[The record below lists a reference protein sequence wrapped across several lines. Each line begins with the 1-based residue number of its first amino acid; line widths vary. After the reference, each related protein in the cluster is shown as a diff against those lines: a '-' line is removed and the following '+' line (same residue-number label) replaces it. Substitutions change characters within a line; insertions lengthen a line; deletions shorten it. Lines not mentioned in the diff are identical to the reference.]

1 MLRYIIQRLAW
12 MAILLIAVS
21 ALTFLLVFAM
31 PGDPALALVGGRASK
46 DSIEQVRKQ
55 YSLDQPI
62 QVQYARYMSR
72 LLRGDLG
79 DSYYSRQP
87 VAQALLTRFPATA
100 MLAGSI
106 MLVAVLIGIP
116 LGIIGALKSNSPI
129 DRGLMIA
136 QLLAISM
143 PSFLFGLLLLYL
155 FSFQLKLLPVGGYGS
170 LKQLIL
176 PTLSVALPWSGWYA
190 IILRSNMLEAMS
202 NDYVRT
208 AYAKGLGQRS
218 AALRHM
224 LPNAI
229 LPVITMVGMDLAGL
243 LTGIALV
250 EYIFNWPGIGW
261 QTLQAAQRLDVPM
274 IMGSVLFG
282 ALIIGLA
289 NLMVDLLYT
298 MLDPRVRLRT

>member
-12 MAILLIAVS
+12 TVLVLIGVS

-31 PGDPALALVGGRASK
+31 PGDPAQALVGGRASK
-46 DSIEQVRKQ
+46 DSIEQVRRQ
-55 YSLDQPI
+55 YGLDQPL
-62 QVQYARYMSR
+62 QVQYFSYMGR

-79 DSYYSRQP
+79 DSFYFRQP
-87 VAQALLTRFPATA
+87 VAQALLARFPATA
-100 MLAGSI
+100 LLAGAI
-106 MLVAVLIGIP
+106 ILVAVVIGIP
-116 LGIIGALKSNSPI
+116 LGVVGALRSNTAI
-129 DRGLMIA
+129 DRGLMVGE
-136 QLLAISM
+136 LLAISM
-143 PSFLFGLLLLYL
+143 PSFFFGLLLLYL
-155 FSFQLKLLPVGGYGS
+155 FAFQLRLLPVGGYGS

-190 IILRSNMLEAMS
+190 IILRSNMLEAIS
-202 NDYVRT
+202 TDYVRT
-208 AYAKGLGQRS
+208 AYAKGLSGRS

-229 LPVITMVGMDLAGL
+229 LPVVTMVGMDLAGL

-289 NLMVDLLYT
+289 NLIVDLLYT
-298 MLDPRVRLRT
+298 VLDPRVRLKA

>member
-12 MAILLIAVS
+12 TVIVLIGVS

-31 PGDPALALVGGRASK
+31 PGDPAQALVGGRASK
-46 DSIEQVRKQ
+46 DSIEQVRRQ
-55 YSLDQPI
+55 YGLDQPI
-62 QVQYARYMSR
+62 QIRYLSYMGR

-79 DSYYSRQP
+79 DSFYFRQP
-87 VAQALLTRFPATA
+87 VSQALLARFPATA
-100 MLAGSI
+100 QLAGAI
-106 MLVAVLIGIP
+106 ILVAVVIGIP
-116 LGIIGALKSNSPI
+116 LGVVGALRSNTPI
-129 DRGLMIA
+129 DRGLMIGE
-136 QLLAISM
+136 LLAISM
-143 PSFLFGLLLLYL
+143 PSFFFGLLLLYL
-155 FSFQLKLLPVGGYGS
+155 FAFQLKLLPVGGYGS

-190 IILRSNMLEAMS
+190 IILRSNMLEAIS
-202 NDYVRT
+202 TDYVRT
-208 AYAKGLGQRS
+208 AYAKGLSQRS

-229 LPVITMVGMDLAGL
+229 LPVVTMVGMDLAGL

-282 ALIIGLA
+282 ALIISLS
-289 NLMVDLLYT
+289 NLIIDLLYT
-298 MLDPRVRLRT
+298 VLDPRVRLKA

>member
-1 MLRYIIQRLAW
+1 MIRYVIQRLLW
-12 MAILLIAVS
+12 TGIVLIGVS
-21 ALTFLLVFAM
+21 AIMFLLVFAQ

-55 YSLDQPI
+55 YQLDQPI
-62 QVQYARYMSR
+62 QVQYASYMGR

-79 DSYYSRQP
+79 ESYYSRQP
-87 VAQALLTRFPATA
+87 VAQALLAHFPATA
-100 MLAGSI
+100 LLAGSI
-106 MLVAVLIGIP
+106 ILVAVVIGIP
-116 LGIIGALKSNSPI
+116 LGILGALKSNTPI
-129 DRGLMIA
+129 DRGLMIT

-143 PSFLFGLLLLYL
+143 PSFFFGLMLLYL
-155 FSFQLKLLPVGGYGS
+155 FAFQLKLVPVGGYGS
-170 LKQLIL
+170 LKHLIL
-176 PTLSVALPWSGWYA
+176 PTLSVALPWAGWYA
-190 IILRSNMLEAMS
+190 IILRSNLLETIS

-208 AYAKGLGQRS
+208 AYAKGLNQRS

-229 LPVITMVGMDLAGL
+229 LPVVTMVGMDLAGL

-250 EYIFNWPGIGW
+250 EYLFNWPGIGW

-282 ALIIGLA
+282 ALLIGLA
-289 NLMVDLLYT
+289 NLAIDLLYT
-298 MLDPRVRLRT
+298 VLDPRVRLNM